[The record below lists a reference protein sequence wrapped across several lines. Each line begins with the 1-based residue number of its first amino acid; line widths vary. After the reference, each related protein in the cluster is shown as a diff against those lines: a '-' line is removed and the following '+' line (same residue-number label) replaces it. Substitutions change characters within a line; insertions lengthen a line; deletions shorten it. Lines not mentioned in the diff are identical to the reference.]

1 MRIKINSVL
10 VCSCSISGLDSPM
23 AGCGEKVEGK
33 ASKEENRKEKG
44 EGGRIVRFKKRK
56 KVFIQIFFYLL
67 HMNRSASS
75 RNSRAGFT
83 W

>member
-44 EGGRIVRFKKRK
+44 EGGRIVRFKKK
-56 KVFIQIFFYLL
+56 KKSVYSNLLLFASHEQICQ
-67 HMNRSASS
+67 
-75 RNSRAGFT
+75 
-83 W
+83 